1 VKNTIL
7 STIATG
13 SMIGTVALAILTPC
27 TPENRAPM
35 AALILA
41 GSIGVPALVLS
52 QVDR

>member
-1 VKNTIL
+1 MKNIAL
-7 STIATG
+7 CTIAAG
-13 SMIGTVALAILTPC
+13 SILGTVAAAILTPC